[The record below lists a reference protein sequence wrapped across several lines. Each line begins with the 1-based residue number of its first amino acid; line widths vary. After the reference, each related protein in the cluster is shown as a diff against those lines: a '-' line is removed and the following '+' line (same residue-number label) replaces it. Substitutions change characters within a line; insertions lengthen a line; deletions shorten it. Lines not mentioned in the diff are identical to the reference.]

1 MVCQDGR
8 VDCLQITGAGELDLK
23 HIKERHK
30 AGVKHVPGTPR
41 RTHGTHKLDVLH
53 VLPVQ
58 LLAAIIESL
67 QRDIESKHTGC
78 LLTQLSM

>member
-1 MVCQDGR
+1 MVSQDGR
-8 VDCLQITGAGELDLK
+8 VDCLQVDGAGKLDLK
-23 HIKERHK
+23 HIKEGHK

-58 LLAAIIESL
+58 LLAAVVEALQCFTESGT
-67 QRDIESKHTGC
+67 QQQSCMQT
-78 LLTQLSM
+78 LT